1 MIEAT
6 ILTTLLADTAV
17 DAIVDDRIYAFQLPE
32 NAVTYPAITFQRI
45 SGIPDVALS
54 GHTGLDQVRVQI
66 DCWARTYQAAKDLG
80 VLVRTSFADIGIVKS
95 DFDFYES
102 DTKLYRVSQDFQF
115 WQS

>member
-1 MIEAT
+1 MIEST
-6 ILTTLLADTAV
+6 ILTTLQNDTAV
-17 DAIVDDRIYAFQLPE
+17 GAVVNDRIYAFQLPE
-32 NAVTYPAITFQRI
+32 SAVTYPAITYQRI
-45 SGIPDVALS
+45 SGVPDVALS

-80 VLVRTSFADIGIVKS
+80 VLVRTAFTDIGIVKS

-102 DTKLYRVSQDFQF
+102 ETKLYRVSQDFQF